1 VGAVSSRG
9 TDFRII
15 QVTDRTAAATELT
28 NAKRGAANILADADR
43 ERVAASE
50 LRRSAEAWPTA
61 HEKRAKR
68 SKSMKWLAKPSQ
80 RPTMQQGRAKRKAV
94 RRQNQPAESCAE
106 QDSHYRLIRRQLAWA
121 EATALAK

>member
-1 VGAVSSRG
+1 MCASSRRLLQKQSSCAERCEKQVGAVSSRG

-50 LRRSAEAWPTA
+50 LRRSAERTRKGPSD
-61 HEKRAKR
+61 R
-68 SKSMKWLAKPSQ
+68 S
-80 RPTMQQGRAKRKAV
+80 R
-94 RRQNQPAESCAE
+94 
-106 QDSHYRLIRRQLAWA
+106 
-121 EATALAK
+121 